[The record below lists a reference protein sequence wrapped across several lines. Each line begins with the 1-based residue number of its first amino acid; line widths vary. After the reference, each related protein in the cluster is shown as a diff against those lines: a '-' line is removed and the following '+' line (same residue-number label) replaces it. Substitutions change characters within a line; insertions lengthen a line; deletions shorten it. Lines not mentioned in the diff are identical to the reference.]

1 MIERRTVIGG
11 AIATRVG
18 ALLAPAA
25 PQSSSSD
32 RNDDKIA
39 TAIDDL
45 RRSLERQSDPTEL
58 GESAYISRV
67 RQAQRMHLA
76 ATQRY
81 PAYLEVGMDVWEH
94 VYDWH
99 VKQRQPLDAR
109 RLPDGRYALAFMFTT
124 LLLRPDQAG
133 DFVGPPYD
141 VLPRV

>member
-11 AIATRVG
+11 AVAARLG
-18 ALLAPAA
+18 GLFAPEA
-25 PQSSSSD
+25 QRSSASD
-32 RNDDKIA
+32 DDKIA
-39 TAIDDL
+39 AAIDGL
-45 RRSLERQSDPTEL
+45 RRSFERQFDPTEL
-58 GESAYISRV
+58 GESAYIDRV

-81 PAYLEVGMDVWEH
+81 PAYLEVGIDVWER

-99 VKQRQPLDAR
+99 VKQQQPLDAK
-109 RLPDGRYALAFMFTT
+109 RLPDGRYAMTFMFTT

-141 VLPRV
+141 VMPRV

>member
-11 AIATRVG
+11 TMAAG
-18 ALLAPAA
+18 LGGLFAPEA
-25 PQSSSSD
+25 QRSSASD
-32 RNDDKIA
+32 RDDDKIA

-45 RRSLERQSDPTEL
+45 RRSFEHQFDSTEL
-58 GESAYISRV
+58 GESASITRV

-81 PAYLEVGMDVWEH
+81 PAYLEVGIDAWEH

-99 VKQRQPLDAR
+99 VKQRQPLDAK
-109 RLPDGRYALAFMFTT
+109 RLPDGRYALVFMFTT

-133 DFVGPPYD
+133 EFVGPPYD
-141 VLPRV
+141 VMPRA